1 MGRFV
6 AAVLLAASFC
16 VPTAVNP
23 PVAHA
28 AVLPAAVCTGWS
40 STTTPPPTIRVLR
53 TGTGV
58 VETVDFQTY
67 VNVVMAAEWPSD
79 WPLEALRAGA
89 VTVKQYAWYYTM
101 HYRGG
106 TGTGGCY
113 DVKDNTIDQ
122 VYSPET
128 RTPVASHFYAVGT
141 TWSESLLKDGA
152 FILTGYRSGSDVAC
166 GADADGY
173 HLWQMSAHYCA
184 WAGKT
189 GEDILHIYFDPGVTL
204 QGVIGPPPS
213 DPSTFHPIAPARILN
228 TIDGTGG
235 LSGKFVSHVARTF
248 QVTGNG
254 GVPAGATAVT
264 GNLTITQQNS
274 LGYAFIGPVAMNWPA
289 SSNLNFPALDDRAN
303 AVTVALGGGGTL
315 GITYAASDLTATAH
329 VIFDVTGYYTADLD
343 GATYYP
349 LNPARILDT
358 RPTVP
363 SGNPTNI
370 GLVGPIGTGVA
381 QTFQVTGMGG
391 VPAGAIAVTGNLTVT
406 EQSSGGA
413 FYLGPVASS
422 NPTIFTL
429 DFPVDDNRANA
440 VTMILGAGGKLG
452 LTFVAPN
459 AGQTAHAVFDVT
471 GYFMPGTGGGA
482 FHALTPAR
490 ILDSRPTVPSGNPTN
505 VGLSGAFRSHV
516 ARTFQVTGMG
526 GVPGNATAVT
536 GNLTVTQQTS
546 LGYLEIGPVAMN
558 WPTSSTLNF
567 PVADNR
573 ANAVTV
579 TLGSGGSLATTYA
592 ASGLSATAHV
602 IFDVAGYFTPAT
614 SQ

>member
-1 MGRFV
+1 
-6 AAVLLAASFC
+6 
-16 VPTAVNP
+16 
-23 PVAHA
+23 
-28 AVLPAAVCTGWS
+28 
-40 STTTPPPTIRVLR
+40 
-53 TGTGV
+53 
-58 VETVDFQTY
+58 
-67 VNVVMAAEWPSD
+67 MATEWPSN
-79 WPLEALRAGA
+79 WPIEALRAGA

-122 VYSPET
+122 VYLPET
-128 RTPVASHFYAVGT
+128 RTPVASQLYAVGS
-141 TWSESLLKDGA
+141 TWTESLLKDGA

-173 HLWQMSAHYCA
+173 HLWQYSAHYCA
-184 WAGKT
+184 YDGKT
-189 GEDILHIYFDPGVTL
+189 GEDILHVYFDPGATL
-204 QGVIGPPPS
+204 QGVIGPPPA

-235 LSGKFVSHVARTF
+235 LTGKFVSHVARTF

-254 GVPAGATAVT
+254 GVPVGAIAVT
-264 GNLTITQQNS
+264 GNLTVTQQNS
-274 LGYAFIGPVAMNWPA
+274 LGYAFIGPVGMNWPA
-289 SSNLNFPALDDRAN
+289 SSTINFPAWDDRAN
-303 AVTVALGGGGTL
+303 AVTVALGFGGTL
-315 GITYAASDLTATAH
+315 AVTYAATDLSATAH
-329 VIFDVTGYYTADLD
+329 ISFDVTGYYTPDLN

-381 QTFQVTGMGG
+381 QTFQVTGVGG

-422 NPTIFTL
+422 SPTIFTL
-429 DFPVDDNRANA
+429 DFPKGDNRANA

-452 LTFVAPN
+452 LTFVAPS

-505 VGLSGAFRSHV
+505 VGLSGPFRSHV
-516 ARTFQVTGMG
+516 ARTFQVIGMG
-526 GVPGNATAVT
+526 GVPAGATAVT

-546 LGYLEIGPVAMN
+546 LGYLEIGPIAMN
-558 WPTSSTLNF
+558 WPSSSTLNF
-567 PVADNR
+567 PVGDNR

-579 TLGSGGSLATTYA
+579 TLGSGGTLATTYA
-592 ASGLSATAHV
+592 ASDLSTTAHV

>member
-1 MGRFV
+1 MRRV
-6 AAVLLAASFC
+6 AAAVLLAASLWI
-16 VPTAVNP
+16 PTAVSP
-23 PVAHA
+23 AVVQA
-28 AVLPAAVCTGWS
+28 ATCTGWS
-40 STTTPPPTIRVLR
+40 STTTPPPTVRVLR

-67 VNVVMAAEWPSD
+67 VNVVMATEWPSN
-79 WPLEALRAGA
+79 WPIEALRAGA

-122 VYSPET
+122 VYLPET
-128 RTPVASHFYAVGT
+128 RTPVASHLYAVGS
-141 TWSESLLKDGA
+141 TWTESLLKDGA

-173 HLWQMSAHYCA
+173 HLWQYSAHYCA
-184 WAGKT
+184 YDGKT
-189 GEDILHIYFDPGVTL
+189 GEDILHVYFDPGATL
-204 QGVIGPPPS
+204 QGVIGPPPA
-213 DPSTFHPIAPARILN
+213 DASTFHPVTPARILN

-235 LSGKFVSHVARTF
+235 LTGKFVSHVARTF

-254 GVPAGATAVT
+254 GVPAGASAVT
-264 GNLTITQQNS
+264 GNLTVTQQNS

-289 SSNLNFPALDDRAN
+289 SSTINFPAMDERAN
-303 AVTVALGGGGTL
+303 AVTVALGARGTL
-315 GITYAASDLTATAH
+315 GITYAATDLTATAH
-329 VIFDVTGYYTADLD
+329 IIFDVTGYYTPDLN

-422 NPTIFTL
+422 SPTIFTL
-429 DFPVDDNRANA
+429 DFPKGDNRANA

-452 LTFVAPN
+452 LTFVAPS

-505 VGLSGAFRSHV
+505 VGLSGPFRSHV

-526 GVPGNATAVT
+526 GVPAGATAVT
-536 GNLTVTQQTS
+536 GNLTVTQQSS
-546 LGYLEIGPVAMN
+546 LGYLEIGPIAMN
-558 WPTSSTLNF
+558 WPSSSTLNF
-567 PVADNR
+567 PVGDNR

-579 TLGSGGSLATTYA
+579 TLGSGGTLATTYA
-592 ASGLSATAHV
+592 ASDLSTTSHV

>member
-1 MGRFV
+1 MRRFA
-6 AAVLLAASFC
+6 AAVLLAASLC
-16 VPTAVNP
+16 APTAVSP
-23 PVAHA
+23 AVVHA
-28 AVLPAAVCTGWS
+28 AVAQAAACTGWS
-40 STTTPPPTIRVLR
+40 STTTPPPTVRVLR
-53 TGTGV
+53 SATGV
-58 VETVDFQTY
+58 VQTVDFQAY
-67 VNVVMAAEWPSD
+67 AKVVMAAEWPSD
-79 WPLEALRAGA
+79 WPMEVLRAGA

-113 DVKDNTIDQ
+113 DVQDSTVDQ
-122 VYSPET
+122 IYSPET
-128 RTPVASHFYAVGT
+128 RTPAISHISAVET
-141 TWSESLLKDGA
+141 TWSESLLKNGA
-152 FILTGYRSGSDVAC
+152 FIMTGYRSGSDVAC

-173 HLWQMSAHYCA
+173 HLWQYSAHYCA
-184 WAGKT
+184 YSGKS
-189 GEDILHIYFDPGVTL
+189 GEDILHVYFDPGATL
-204 QGVIGPPPS
+204 QGVIGPPPA
-213 DPSTFHPIAPARILN
+213 DPSTFHPITPARILN

-235 LSGKFVSHVARTF
+235 LSGKFVSDVARTF
-248 QVTGNG
+248 QVTSNG

-264 GNLTITQQNS
+264 GNLTVTQQNS
-274 LGYAFIGPVAMNWPA
+274 LGYAFVGPVAMSWPG

-303 AVTVALGGGGTL
+303 AVTVALGAGGTL
-315 GITYAASDLTATAH
+315 AITYAASDLTATAH
-329 VIFDVTGYYTADLD
+329 MIFDVTGYYTLDLS

-363 SGNPTNI
+363 GGNPTNI

-381 QTFQVTGMGG
+381 QIFQVTGMGG
-391 VPAGAIAVTGNLTVT
+391 VPAGATAVTGNLTVT
-406 EQSSGGA
+406 EQTSSGA
-413 FYLGPVASS
+413 FYLGPLSTAS
-422 NPTIFTL
+422 PTIFTL
-429 DFPVDDNRANA
+429 DFPAGDNRANA
-440 VTMILGAGGKLG
+440 VTMILGAEGKLG

-505 VGLSGAFRSHV
+505 VGLSGAFPSHV
-516 ARTFQVTGMG
+516 ARTFQVTNKG
-526 GVPGNATAVT
+526 GVPGNATAVV

-558 WPTSSTLNF
+558 WPASSTLNF
-567 PVADNR
+567 PVGDNR

-579 TLGSGGSLATTYA
+579 TLGSGGTLSVTYA
-592 ASGLSATAHV
+592 ASDLRTTTHV
-602 IFDVAGYFTPAT
+602 VFDVAGYFTPAT
-614 SQ
+614 S

>member
-1 MGRFV
+1 MRRFA
-6 AAVLLAASFC
+6 AAVLLAASLC
-16 VPTAVNP
+16 APTAVSP
-23 PVAHA
+23 AVVHA
-28 AVLPAAVCTGWS
+28 AVAQAAACTGWS
-40 STTTPPPTIRVLR
+40 STTTPPPTVRVLR
-53 TGTGV
+53 SATGV
-58 VETVDFQTY
+58 VQTVDFQAY
-67 VNVVMAAEWPSD
+67 AKVVMAAEWPSD
-79 WPLEALRAGA
+79 WPMEVLRAGA

-113 DVKDNTIDQ
+113 DVQDSTVDQ
-122 VYSPET
+122 IYSPET
-128 RTPVASHFYAVGT
+128 RTPAISHISAVET
-141 TWSESLLKDGA
+141 TWSESLLKNGA
-152 FILTGYRSGSDVAC
+152 FIMTGYRSGSDVAC

-173 HLWQMSAHYCA
+173 HLWQYSAHYCA
-184 WAGKT
+184 YSGKS
-189 GEDILHIYFDPGVTL
+189 GEDILHVYFDPGATL
-204 QGVIGPPPS
+204 QGVIGPPPA
-213 DPSTFHPIAPARILN
+213 DPSTFHPITPARILN

-254 GVPAGATAVT
+254 GVPAGAPAVT
-264 GNLTITQQNS
+264 GNLTVTQQNS
-274 LGYAFIGPVAMNWPA
+274 LGYAFVGPVAMSWPG

-303 AVTVALGGGGTL
+303 AVTVALGAGGTL
-315 GITYAASDLTATAH
+315 AITYAASDLTATAH
-329 VIFDVTGYYTADLD
+329 MIFDVTGYYTLDLS

-363 SGNPTNI
+363 GGNPTNI

-381 QTFQVTGMGG
+381 QIFQVTGMGG
-391 VPAGAIAVTGNLTVT
+391 VPAGATAVTGNLTVT
-406 EQSSGGA
+406 EQTSSGA
-413 FYLGPVASS
+413 FYLGPLSTAS
-422 NPTIFTL
+422 PTIFTL
-429 DFPVDDNRANA
+429 DFPAGDNRANA
-440 VTMILGAGGKLG
+440 VTMILGAEGKLG

-505 VGLSGAFRSHV
+505 VGLSGAFPSHV
-516 ARTFQVTGMG
+516 ARTFQVTNKG
-526 GVPGNATAVT
+526 GVPGNATAVV

-558 WPTSSTLNF
+558 WPASSTLNF
-567 PVADNR
+567 PVGDNR

-579 TLGSGGSLATTYA
+579 TLGSGGTLSVTYA
-592 ASGLSATAHV
+592 ASDLRTTTHV
-602 IFDVAGYFTPAT
+602 VFDVAGYFTPAT
-614 SQ
+614 S

>member
-1 MGRFV
+1 
-6 AAVLLAASFC
+6 
-16 VPTAVNP
+16 
-23 PVAHA
+23 
-28 AVLPAAVCTGWS
+28 
-40 STTTPPPTIRVLR
+40 
-53 TGTGV
+53 
-58 VETVDFQTY
+58 
-67 VNVVMAAEWPSD
+67 
-79 WPLEALRAGA
+79 
-89 VTVKQYAWYYTM
+89 M

-122 VYSPET
+122 VYFPET
-128 RTPVASHFYAVGT
+128 RTPVASQLYAVGS
-141 TWSESLLKDGA
+141 TWTESLLKDGA

-173 HLWQMSAHYCA
+173 HLWQYSAHYCA
-184 WAGKT
+184 YDGKT
-189 GEDILHIYFDPGVTL
+189 GEDILHVYFDPGATL
-204 QGVIGPPPS
+204 QGVIGPPPA

-235 LSGKFVSHVARTF
+235 LTGKFVSHVARTF

-254 GVPAGATAVT
+254 GVPVGAIAVT
-264 GNLTITQQNS
+264 GNLTVTQQNS
-274 LGYAFIGPVAMNWPA
+274 LGYAFIGPVGMNWPA
-289 SSNLNFPALDDRAN
+289 SSTINFPAWDDRAN
-303 AVTVALGGGGTL
+303 AVTVALGFGGTL
-315 GITYAASDLTATAH
+315 AVTYAATDLSATAH
-329 VIFDVTGYYTADLD
+329 ISFDVTGYYTPDLN

-381 QTFQVTGMGG
+381 QTFQVTGVGG

-422 NPTIFTL
+422 SPTIFTL
-429 DFPVDDNRANA
+429 DFPKGDNRANA

-452 LTFVAPN
+452 LTFVAPS

-505 VGLSGAFRSHV
+505 VGLSGPFRSHV
-516 ARTFQVTGMG
+516 ARTFQVIGMG
-526 GVPGNATAVT
+526 GVPAGATAVT

-546 LGYLEIGPVAMN
+546 LGYLEIGPIAMN
-558 WPTSSTLNF
+558 WPSSSTLNF
-567 PVADNR
+567 PVGDNR

-579 TLGSGGSLATTYA
+579 TLGSGGTLATTYA
-592 ASGLSATAHV
+592 ASDLSTTAHV

>member
-1 MGRFV
+1 MRRIA
-6 AAVLLAASFC
+6 AAVILAASLW
-16 VPTAVNP
+16 VPTAVSP
-23 PVAHA
+23 AVVQA
-28 AVLPAAVCTGWS
+28 ATCTGWS
-40 STTTPPPTIRVLR
+40 STTTPPPTVRVLR

-67 VNVVMAAEWPSD
+67 VNVVMATEWPSN
-79 WPLEALRAGA
+79 WPIEALRAGA

-122 VYSPET
+122 VYLPET
-128 RTPVASHFYAVGT
+128 RTPVASQLYAVGS
-141 TWSESLLKDGA
+141 TWTESLLKDGA

-173 HLWQMSAHYCA
+173 HLWQYSAHYCA
-184 WAGKT
+184 YDGKT
-189 GEDILHIYFDPGVTL
+189 GEDILHVYFDPGATL
-204 QGVIGPPPS
+204 QGVIGPPPA

-235 LSGKFVSHVARTF
+235 LTGKFVSHVARTF

-254 GVPAGATAVT
+254 GVPVGAIAVT
-264 GNLTITQQNS
+264 GNLTVTQQNS
-274 LGYAFIGPVAMNWPA
+274 LGYAFIGPVGMNWPA
-289 SSNLNFPALDDRAN
+289 SSTINFPAWDDRAN
-303 AVTVALGGGGTL
+303 AVTVALGFGGTL
-315 GITYAASDLTATAH
+315 AVTYAATDLSATAH
-329 VIFDVTGYYTADLD
+329 IIFDVTGYYTPDLN

-363 SGNPTNI
+363 SGNPTNTGGI
-370 GLVGPIGTGVA
+370 LGPVGTGVP
-381 QTFQVTGMGG
+381 QTFQVTGIGG
-391 VPAGAIAVTGNLTVT
+391 VPAGATAVTGNLTVT
-406 EQSSGGA
+406 EQSSRGA
-413 FYLGPVASS
+413 IYLGPVSNAS
-422 NPTIFTL
+422 PTIFTL
-429 DFPVDDNRANA
+429 DFPVGDNRANA
-440 VTMILGAGGKLG
+440 VTMILGAGGKLFF
-452 LTFVAPN
+452 TFVAPS
-459 AGQTAHAVFDVT
+459 AGQRTQVVFDVT

-505 VGLSGAFRSHV
+505 VGLAGAFKSHV
-516 ARTFQVTGMG
+516 ARTFQVIGMG
-526 GVPGNATAVT
+526 GVPGGATAVT
-536 GNLTVTQQTS
+536 GNLTVTQQGS
-546 LGYLEIGPVAMN
+546 LGYLFIGPVPMN
-558 WPTSSTLNF
+558 WPTTSTLNF
-567 PVADNR
+567 PIGDNR

-579 TLGSGGSLATTYA
+579 TLGSGGTLSVTYA
-592 ASGLSATAHV
+592 ASNLSTAAHV

-614 SQ
+614 S